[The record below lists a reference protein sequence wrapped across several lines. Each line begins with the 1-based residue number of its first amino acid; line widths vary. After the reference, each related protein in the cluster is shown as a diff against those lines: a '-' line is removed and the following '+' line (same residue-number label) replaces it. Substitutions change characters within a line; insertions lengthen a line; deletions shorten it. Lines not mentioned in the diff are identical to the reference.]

1 MSRLLIAR
9 TLNASGVMGATVGVA
24 VSLAGI
30 IGVVVTTPTACPESI
45 GPARC
50 NAAAFKAANL
60 AAFGL
65 IGAGVAG
72 GLLMAGKLTDP
83 EA

>member
-1 MSRLLIAR
+1 MNRTTIAR
-9 TLNASGVMGATVGVA
+9 TLNGFGVMGATFA
-24 VSLAGI
+24 TAASLAGI
-30 IGVVVTTPTACPESI
+30 VGVVATTATACPDRI

-65 IGAGVAG
+65 VGAGAAG
-72 GLLMAGKLTDP
+72 GLLMAGKLADP

>member
-1 MSRLLIAR
+1 MSRITIAR
-9 TLNASGVMGATVGVA
+9 VLNASGVMGATLSTA

-30 IGVVVTTPTACPESI
+30 VGVVATTPAACPERI
-45 GPARC
+45 GQARC

-65 IGAGVAG
+65 VGAGAAG

>member
-30 IGVVVTTPTACPESI
+30 VGVVATTAGPCPDRI
-45 GPARC
+45 GAARC

-65 IGAGVAG
+65 VGAGAAG

>member
-1 MSRLLIAR
+1 MNRTTIAQLL
-9 TLNASGVMGATVGVA
+9 NGFGVMGATFA
-24 VSLAGI
+24 TALSLAGI
-30 IGVVVTTPTACPESI
+30 VGVVVTTAGSCPDSI

-65 IGAGVAG
+65 VGAGAAG
-72 GLLMAGKLTDP
+72 GLLMAGRIADP

>member
-1 MSRLLIAR
+1 MNFSTVAR
-9 TLNASGVMGATVGVA
+9 VLNASGVMGATIGTA

-30 IGVVVTTPTACPESI
+30 VGVVATTPAACPERI
-45 GPARC
+45 GQARC

-65 IGAGVAG
+65 VGAGCAG
-72 GLLMAGKLTDP
+72 GLLMAGKIADP

>member
-1 MSRLLIAR
+1 MNRTSIAHLL
-9 TLNASGVMGATVGVA
+9 NGFGVMGATFA
-24 VSLAGI
+24 TAASLAGI
-30 IGVVVTTPTACPESI
+30 VGVVVTTAGPCPDSI

-65 IGAGVAG
+65 VGAGAAG
-72 GLLMAGKLTDP
+72 GLLMAGKLADP

>member
-1 MSRLLIAR
+1 MNLTTAAR
-9 TLNASGVMGATVGVA
+9 ALNASGVMGATLA
-24 VSLAGI
+24 TAASLVGI
-30 IGVVVTTPTACPESI
+30 IGVVVNAPAFCPHSV

-65 IGAGVAG
+65 VGAGAAG
-72 GLLMAGKLTDP
+72 GLLMAGKLVDP

>member
-1 MSRLLIAR
+1 MNLSTVAR
-9 TLNASGVMGATVGVA
+9 ILNASGVMGATLSTA

-30 IGVVVTTPTACPESI
+30 VGVVATTAGPCPDRI

-65 IGAGVAG
+65 VGAGAAG
-72 GLLMAGKLTDP
+72 GLLMAGKLADP

>member
-1 MSRLLIAR
+1 MNRTIIAR
-9 TLNASGVMGATVGVA
+9 FLNASGVMGATFATA

-30 IGVVVTTPTACPESI
+30 VGVVATTPTACPDRI

-65 IGAGVAG
+65 VGAGAAG
-72 GLLMAGKLTDP
+72 GLLMAGKLADP

>member
-1 MSRLLIAR
+1 MNFSTVAR
-9 TLNASGVMGATVGVA
+9 VLNASGVMGATIGTA

-30 IGVVVTTPTACPESI
+30 VGVVATTPAACPERI
-45 GPARC
+45 GQARC

-60 AAFGL
+60 QFGL
-65 IGAGVAG
+65 VGAGCAG
-72 GLLMAGKLTDP
+72 GLLMAGKIADP

>member
-1 MSRLLIAR
+1 MNRTTIAR
-9 TLNASGVMGATVGVA
+9 FLNASGVMGATFA
-24 VSLAGI
+24 TAASLAGI
-30 IGVVVTTPTACPESI
+30 VGVVVTTAGPCPDSI

-60 AAFGL
+60 AALGL
-65 IGAGVAG
+65 VGAGAAG
-72 GLLMAGKLTDP
+72 GLLMAGKIADP

>member
-1 MSRLLIAR
+1 MSRLTIAR
-9 TLNASGVMGATVGVA
+9 ALSASGVMGATIATA

-30 IGVVVTTPTACPESI
+30 VGVVATTAGPCPDRI
-45 GPARC
+45 GSARC

-65 IGAGVAG
+65 VGAGVAG

>member
-1 MSRLLIAR
+1 MNLSTVAR
-9 TLNASGVMGATVGVA
+9 VLHASGVMGATIGTV

-30 IGVVVTTPTACPESI
+30 VGVVATTATACPDSI

-65 IGAGVAG
+65 VGAGAAG
-72 GLLMAGKLTDP
+72 GLLMAGKLADP

>member
-1 MSRLLIAR
+1 MNRTTIAR
-9 TLNASGVMGATVGVA
+9 VLNASGVMGATIGTA

-30 IGVVVTTPTACPESI
+30 VGVIATTATACPDSI
-45 GPARC
+45 GPVRC

-65 IGAGVAG
+65 VAAGAAG
-72 GLLMAGKLTDP
+72 GLLMAGKVADP